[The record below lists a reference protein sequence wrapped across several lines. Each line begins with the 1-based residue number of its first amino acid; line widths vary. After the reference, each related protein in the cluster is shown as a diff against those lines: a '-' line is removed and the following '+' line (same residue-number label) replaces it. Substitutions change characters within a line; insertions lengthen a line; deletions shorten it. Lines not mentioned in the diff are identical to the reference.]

1 MTAVKYEA
9 IVFKPF
15 KGEVL
20 MGQVKNVAQQGVFC
34 QCGPMQ
40 VFIFIH
46 QLLTHIYIYTQ
57 THNAH
62 IYVCVSVYCFFSCY
76 SCQRCGEEV
85 PMWPHAGVH
94 IPTHTL
100 SHTHLGIC
108 ISFLFDIII
117 QNMAQHGVFCQCGRK
132 QVYMYKDTQTHVHM
146 YACIYIIILVFIM
159 IDNVSH

>member
-40 VFIFIH
+40 VHIFIH
-46 QLLTHIYIYTQ
+46 QHTTHIYIYTQ
-57 THNAH
+57 THNVH
-62 IYVCVSVYCFFSCY
+62 IYVCVSVYCFLSCY
-76 SCQRCGEEV
+76 FYLKCGEEV

-94 IPTHTL
+94 IPLHTL
-100 SHTHLGIC
+100 THTHLGIC
-108 ISFLFDIII
+108 IIILIDIII
-117 QNMAQHGVFCQCGRK
+117 KNMVQHGVSCQCGLM
-132 QVYMYKDTQTHVHM
+132 QVY
-146 YACIYIIILVFIM
+146 I
-159 IDNVSH
+159 